1 MLLTTADTPTR
12 YVACPEATLGSGVC
26 TAVKKGACHGLDSPC
41 VAPCVAPLCL
51 PQVFILDS
59 LGRYTPTDAREAET
73 IIERVIPRLNHQN
86 PAVVLSAVKIVVK

>member
-1 MLLTTADTPTR
+1 MHRCEERRLPWLGLTLCR
-12 YVACPEATLGSGVC
+12 
-26 TAVKKGACHGLDSPC
+26 
-41 VAPCVAPLCL
+41 PLCL